1 MKAADVRILPA
12 LEPGESY
19 IDPSFVLVETTAD
32 AAGEPLTTI
41 HHVSSGPAGEGGD
54 GWKVTTLGHSAQ
66 LSHAAACEWAV
77 SYAASRNIPLVYECD
92 ETQRGVVYA
101 AALKAGSPALS
112 ESAAK

>member
-41 HHVSSGPAGEGGD
+41 HHVSSGPAGD
-54 GWKVTTLGHSAQ
+54 GCKVTTLGHSAQ

-77 SYAASRNIPLVYECD
+77 SYAASCNIPLVYECD

-101 AALKAGSPALS
+101 AALKVGSSALS

>member
-1 MKAADVRILPA
+1 MKAAEVRILPA
-12 LEPGESY
+12 LAPGESY
-19 IDPSFVLVETTAD
+19 IDPSFVLVETAAD

-41 HHVSSGPAGEGGD
+41 HHVSSGPGGGGSA

-77 SYAASRNIPLVYECD
+77 SYAASRDIPLVYERD

-101 AALKAGSPALS
+101 AALNAGSLALA